1 MKHLF
6 QQAAGRRRAAAFTLV
21 EVMITLGIATMFVVG
36 VITFTT
42 ITFRQGIFAI
52 GNYTD
57 LNNRS
62 RKTLDIMSRDIR
74 NASGLVYYTASSIKL
89 TNDDG
94 SEFRYE
100 WDGTDKFTRSSRN
113 PKAGAY
119 YWKPTIMM
127 TNCDFMR
134 FNIYQRNPTNNFNF
148 VSAAGNWN
156 QTKLIDVSWRCSRT
170 YLGSK
175 LNTES
180 VQTARIVM
188 RN

>member
-1 MKHLF
+1 M
-6 QQAAGRRRAAAFTLV
+6 AAAFTLV
-21 EVMITLGIATMFVVG
+21 EVMVTLGIATMFVVG

-57 LNNRS
+57 LNNKS
-62 RKTLDIMSRDIR
+62 RRTLDIMSRDVR
-74 NASGLVYYTASSIKL
+74 NASGLFNYSYNYVGLDYDNGAKLYYI
-89 TNDDG
+89 
-94 SEFRYE
+94 
-100 WDGTDKFTRSSRN
+100 WDGYNRLTRWTLDTNS
-113 PKAGAY
+113 GA
-119 YWKPTIMM
+119 YWKPTVML
-127 TNCDFMR
+127 TNCDYLR
-134 FNIYQRNPTNNFNF
+134 FNIYQRNPTNNFSF
-148 VSAAGNWN
+148 VTAYGNWN

-170 YLGSK
+170 YLGAK